1 MENKTQDMIIKIV
14 NLSRKSTT
22 LTIPINEQKK
32 YNICQEYLMSGY
44 KRNAENSFENPD
56 SIKPLENVFL
66 VITYH
71 FIKKPNRFS
80 FRISCGVSIDIHCGT
95 DI

>member
-1 MENKTQDMIIKIV
+1 MIIKIV

-66 VITYH
+66 LQGDIFTYH
-71 FIKKPNRFS
+71 VKKNHFQ
-80 FRISCGVSIDIHCGT
+80 FLDYLKQ
-95 DI
+95 